1 MIPFAK
7 ETALALVHF
16 PNEDD
21 SYLLGGLVQ
30 NSILCKGMGGVEIV
44 GASGDVTVAG
54 HCPRHNGSI
63 DSLDHKFIWAVRVE
77 KNEYP

>member
-21 SYLLGGLVQ
+21 SYLLGGLAQ
-30 NSILCKGMGGVEIV
+30 DSLLCKCMGDVEIV

-54 HCPRHNGSI
+54 HWPRHNGCI
-63 DSLDHKFIWAVRVE
+63 DSLDHKFIWAVHVE
-77 KNEYP
+77 KIESP